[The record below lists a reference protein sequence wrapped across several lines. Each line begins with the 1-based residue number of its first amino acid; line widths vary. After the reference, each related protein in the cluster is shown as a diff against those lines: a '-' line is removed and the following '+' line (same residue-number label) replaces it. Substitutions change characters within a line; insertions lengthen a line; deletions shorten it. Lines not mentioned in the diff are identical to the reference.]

1 MHRPQSAQS
10 TAQGARAQSGDD
22 YRANAASR
30 HRHAGMT
37 RIPRAAHA
45 GLALLASISLAA
57 CAATAGDPPSH
68 RVSVEGR
75 TYLISQLTAGTWT
88 ATAPGA
94 AKEVAGSPTGRAAL
108 LQAIEQRSG
117 CKVTDSDYS
126 RNGMQL
132 DAQVD
137 CASRLKN

>member
-1 MHRPQSAQS
+1 
-10 TAQGARAQSGDD
+10 
-22 YRANAASR
+22 
-30 HRHAGMT
+30 MT
-37 RIPRAAHA
+37 RVPRAAHI

-68 RVSVEGR
+68 RVSIEGR
-75 TYLISQLTAGTWT
+75 PYLISQLTAGTWT

-94 AKEVAGSPTGRAAL
+94 AKEVAGSPSGRAAL
-108 LQAIEQRSG
+108 LQAIEQHSG

-126 RNGMQL
+126 RNGTQL

>member
-1 MHRPQSAQS
+1 
-10 TAQGARAQSGDD
+10 
-22 YRANAASR
+22 
-30 HRHAGMT
+30 MT
-37 RIPRAAHA
+37 RLLRFGHA
-45 GLALLASISLAA
+45 GLAIAASISLAA
-57 CAATAGDPPSH
+57 CAAAGDPPSH
-68 RVSVEGR
+68 RVSVDGQ

-94 AKEVAGSPTGRAAL
+94 AKEVAGSPAGRAAL

-126 RNGMQL
+126 RNGTQL

>member
-1 MHRPQSAQS
+1 
-10 TAQGARAQSGDD
+10 
-22 YRANAASR
+22 
-30 HRHAGMT
+30 MT
-37 RIPRAAHA
+37 RPPRFGNWGLLVLA
-45 GLALLASISLAA
+45 GISLAG
-57 CAATAGDPPSH
+57 CATAGDPPAH

-94 AKEVAGSPTGRAAL
+94 AREVAGSPSGRAAL

-126 RNGMQL
+126 RNGTQL

-137 CASRLKN
+137 CPSGLKN